1 MNRHCYAGL
10 ESRTLGVGENLDGG
24 LFVLSAEVDVL
35 DRVKALSNMR
45 LHRLQKKPTLR
56 AYRGTWLVEPH
67 PPLGQP
73 QGPGHN
79 PTVGS

>member
-35 DRVKALSNMR
+35 DRVKALSNVR
-45 LHRLQKKPTLR
+45 LHRLRTKPTLR
-56 AYRGTWLVEPH
+56 AYRGRLLMKNST
-67 PPLGQP
+67 PL
-73 QGPGHN
+73 
-79 PTVGS
+79 